1 MLLKSLFKIVGNL
14 SDAEIFLFTCA
25 VTKIKQVRLKLYVVL
40 GSLTASCF
48 LESLIVI
55 ECSVFEVSEL
65 GSQES
70 FPY

>member
-25 VTKIKQVRLKLYVVL
+25 VTKIKQVHLKLYVVL
-40 GSLTASCF
+40 GSLTAFCF

-55 ECSVFEVSEL
+55 
-65 GSQES
+65 
-70 FPY
+70 